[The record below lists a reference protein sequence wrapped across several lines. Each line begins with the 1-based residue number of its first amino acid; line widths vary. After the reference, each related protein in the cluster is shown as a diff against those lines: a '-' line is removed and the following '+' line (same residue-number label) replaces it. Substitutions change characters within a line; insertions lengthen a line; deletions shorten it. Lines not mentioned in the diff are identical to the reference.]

1 MGLVIMSKELE
12 KKDPN
17 AMLNLT
23 QREYQEERNIVV
35 KVVSIIA
42 ILLFT
47 GCSNKDIN
55 LDPISTVGNQLIKL
69 IKDSKK

>member
-1 MGLVIMSKELE
+1 
-12 KKDPN
+12 
-17 AMLNLT
+17 MLNLT

-55 LDPISTVGNQLIKL
+55 LDPISTLGNQLIKV
-69 IKDSKK
+69 IKGSKKWLLKSDLIFILMER

>member
-12 KKDPN
+12 KKDLN
-17 AMLNLT
+17 VMLNLT
-23 QREYQEERNIVV
+23 QSEYQEERNIVV

>member
-12 KKDPN
+12 KKDLN
-17 AMLNLT
+17 VMLNLT

-55 LDPISTVGNQLIKL
+55 LDPISTFGNQLIKL

>member
-12 KKDPN
+12 KKDLN
-17 AMLNLT
+17 VMLNLT

-35 KVVSIIA
+35 KVASIIT

-55 LDPISTVGNQLIKL
+55 LDPISTLGNQLIKV
-69 IKDSKK
+69 IKDKK

>member
-12 KKDPN
+12 KKDLN
-17 AMLNLT
+17 VMLNLT
-23 QREYQEERNIVV
+23 QREYQEERKIVA

>member
-12 KKDPN
+12 KKDLN
-17 AMLNLT
+17 VMLNLT

>member
-12 KKDPN
+12 KKDLN
-17 AMLNLT
+17 VMLNLT

-55 LDPISTVGNQLIKL
+55 LDPISTLGNQLIKL

>member
-12 KKDPN
+12 KKDLN
-17 AMLNLT
+17 VMLNLT
-23 QREYQEERNIVV
+23 QREYQEERKIVV
-35 KVVSIIA
+35 KVASIIA

>member
-12 KKDPN
+12 KKDLN
-17 AMLNLT
+17 VMLNLT

-55 LDPISTVGNQLIKL
+55 LDPISTLGNQLIKV

>member
-12 KKDPN
+12 KKDLN
-17 AMLNLT
+17 VMLNLT

-35 KVVSIIA
+35 KVVSITA

-55 LDPISTVGNQLIKL
+55 LDPISTLGNQLIKV
-69 IKDSKK
+69 IKDKK

>member
-12 KKDPN
+12 KKDLN
-17 AMLNLT
+17 VMLNLT

-55 LDPISTVGNQLIKL
+55 LDPISTLGNQLIKV
-69 IKDSKK
+69 IKDKK

>member
-12 KKDPN
+12 KKDLN
-17 AMLNLT
+17 VMLNLT
-23 QREYQEERNIVV
+23 QSEYQEERNIVV
-35 KVVSIIA
+35 KVVSIIT

-55 LDPISTVGNQLIKL
+55 LDPISTLGNQLIKV
-69 IKDSKK
+69 IKDKK

>member
-12 KKDPN
+12 KKDLN
-17 AMLNLT
+17 VMLNLT
-23 QREYQEERNIVV
+23 QREYQEERKIVV
-35 KVVSIIA
+35 KVASIIA

-55 LDPISTVGNQLIKL
+55 LDPISTLGNQLIKV

>member
-12 KKDPN
+12 KKDLN
-17 AMLNLT
+17 VMLNLT

-35 KVVSIIA
+35 KVASIIA

>member
-12 KKDPN
+12 KKDLN
-17 AMLNLT
+17 VMLNLT
-23 QREYQEERNIVV
+23 QREYQEERKIVV
-35 KVVSIIA
+35 KVASIIA

-55 LDPISTVGNQLIKL
+55 LDPISTLGNQLIKL

>member
-12 KKDPN
+12 KKDLN
-17 AMLNLT
+17 VMLNLT
-23 QREYQEERNIVV
+23 QREYQEERKIVV
-35 KVVSIIA
+35 KVASIIA

-69 IKDSKK
+69 INDSKK

>member
-1 MGLVIMSKELE
+1 MSKELE
-12 KKDPN
+12 KKDLN
-17 AMLNLT
+17 VMLNLT
-23 QREYQEERNIVV
+23 QSEYQEERNIVV

>member
-12 KKDPN
+12 KKDLN
-17 AMLNLT
+17 VMLNLT

-35 KVVSIIA
+35 KVASIIA

-55 LDPISTVGNQLIKL
+55 LDPISTLGNQLIKV

>member
-12 KKDPN
+12 KKDLN
-17 AMLNLT
+17 VMLNLT

-42 ILLFT
+42 IILFT